1 MLDVVL
7 AIVDA
12 GGSEGRWKL
21 KSPSLRLDR
30 VQSTVENSDGGST
43 ASKLG
48 CCSSCVAPGVS
59 REDALKGPSS
69 RAWNDVVGEL
79 GTESVAKLL
88 FVLPAGTDEAAATAG
103 LAMDFG
109 LALGDGIGLATSFIA
124 AAKPGKA

>member
-43 ASKLG
+43 ASRHG
-48 CCSSCVAPGVS
+48 
-59 REDALKGPSS
+59 
-69 RAWNDVVGEL
+69 
-79 GTESVAKLL
+79 
-88 FVLPAGTDEAAATAG
+88 
-103 LAMDFG
+103 
-109 LALGDGIGLATSFIA
+109 
-124 AAKPGKA
+124 